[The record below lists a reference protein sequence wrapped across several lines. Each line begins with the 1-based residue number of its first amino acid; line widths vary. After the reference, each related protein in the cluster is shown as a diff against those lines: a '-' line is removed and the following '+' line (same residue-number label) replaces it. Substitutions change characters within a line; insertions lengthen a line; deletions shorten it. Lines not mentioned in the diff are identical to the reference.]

1 MSAEA
6 FSNGLCFHSWT
17 GCATLT
23 DIKFERGILMIK
35 KVLLTIV
42 LGGSMAAM
50 AACGGEAEEK
60 TNEEAAPQEEA
71 AAAEEEKA
79 AGEQPEMPEPDLK
92 DIPDVV
98 AEVNGEKI
106 DKKEFESAYTGQFQ
120 QMAMQAQMSGQEVD
134 QAQLKGQV
142 AESLVAQE
150 LLVQETKNQK
160 LTATEEQINTAL
172 EELAQQNGLKSSDE
186 LLTALK
192 EQGVSKEEV
201 MAQLEAQV
209 KIDQLVASETGEIK
223 LTDKELQTYYDEAKA
238 QQKEAGGEEIPAF
251 EEVKPQIEEQ
261 MKMQKESEATQAL
274 IAKLREKAE
283 VKVNV

>member
-1 MSAEA
+1 
-6 FSNGLCFHSWT
+6 
-17 GCATLT
+17 
-23 DIKFERGILMIK
+23 MIK
-35 KVLLTIV
+35 KWFLTIV
-42 LGGSMAAM
+42 LGGSMVAL
-50 AACGGEAEEK
+50 AACGDDTAKETEGEE
-60 TNEEAAPQEEA
+60 TPQEEVA
-71 AAAEEEKA
+71 TDQESA
-79 AGEQPEMPEPDLK
+79 EQPEMPEPDLK

-106 DKKEFESAYTGQFQ
+106 DKKEFESTYTGQFQ

-134 QAQLKGQV
+134 QTQLKEQV

-160 LTATEEQINTAL
+160 LSATEEQINTAL

-186 LLTALK
+186 LLTALE

-201 MAQLEAQV
+201 MTQVESQV

-238 QQKEAGGEEIPAF
+238 QQEESGGEEIPAF

-261 MKMQKESEATQAL
+261 MKAQKESEATQAL

-283 VKVNV
+283 VTINL

>member
-1 MSAEA
+1 
-6 FSNGLCFHSWT
+6 
-17 GCATLT
+17 
-23 DIKFERGILMIK
+23 MIK
-35 KVLLTIV
+35 KWFLTIV
-42 LGGSMAAM
+42 LGGSMVAL
-50 AACGGEAEEK
+50 AACGDDTAKETEGEE
-60 TNEEAAPQEEA
+60 TPQEEVA
-71 AAAEEEKA
+71 TDQESA
-79 AGEQPEMPEPDLK
+79 EQPEMPEPDLK

-106 DKKEFESAYTGQFQ
+106 DKKEFESTYTGQFQ

-134 QAQLKGQV
+134 QTQLKEQV

-150 LLVQETKNQK
+150 LLVQETKTQK
-160 LTATEEQINTAL
+160 LSATEEQINTAL

-186 LLTALK
+186 LLTALE

-201 MAQLEAQV
+201 MTQVESQV

-238 QQKEAGGEEIPAF
+238 QQEESGGEEIPAF

-261 MKMQKESEATQAL
+261 MKAQKESEATQAL

-283 VKVNV
+283 VTINL

>member
-1 MSAEA
+1 
-6 FSNGLCFHSWT
+6 
-17 GCATLT
+17 
-23 DIKFERGILMIK
+23 MIK
-35 KVLLTIV
+35 KWFLTIV
-42 LGGSMAAM
+42 LGGSMVAL
-50 AACGGEAEEK
+50 AACGDDTAKETEGEE
-60 TNEEAAPQEEA
+60 TPQEEVA
-71 AAAEEEKA
+71 TDQESA
-79 AGEQPEMPEPDLK
+79 EQPEMPEPDLK

-106 DKKEFESAYTGQFQ
+106 DKKEFESTYTGQFQ

-134 QAQLKGQV
+134 QTQLKEQV

-160 LTATEEQINTAL
+160 LSATEEQINTAL

-186 LLTALK
+186 LLTALE

-201 MAQLEAQV
+201 MTQVESQV

-238 QQKEAGGEEIPAF
+238 QQEESDGEEIPAF

-261 MKMQKESEATQAL
+261 MKAQKESEATQAL

-283 VKVNV
+283 VTINL

>member
-1 MSAEA
+1 
-6 FSNGLCFHSWT
+6 
-17 GCATLT
+17 
-23 DIKFERGILMIK
+23 MIK

>member
-1 MSAEA
+1 MVA
-6 FSNGLCFHSWT
+6 L
-17 GCATLT
+17 
-23 DIKFERGILMIK
+23 
-35 KVLLTIV
+35 
-42 LGGSMAAM
+42 
-50 AACGGEAEEK
+50 AACGDDTAKETEGEE
-60 TNEEAAPQEEA
+60 TPQEEVA
-71 AAAEEEKA
+71 TDQESA
-79 AGEQPEMPEPDLK
+79 EQPEMPEPDLK

-106 DKKEFESAYTGQFQ
+106 DKKEFESTYTGQFQ

-134 QAQLKGQV
+134 QTQLKEQV

-160 LTATEEQINTAL
+160 LSATEEQINTAL

-186 LLTALK
+186 LLTALE

-201 MAQLEAQV
+201 MTQVESQV

-238 QQKEAGGEEIPAF
+238 QQEESGGEEIPAF

-261 MKMQKESEATQAL
+261 MKAQKESEATQAL

-283 VKVNV
+283 VTINL